1 MEQALTSNQLVRWI
15 LDRESPRWVQISSLK
30 GEAVVGKSDSD
41 SVKLSI
47 EPPKSECVS
56 VSHRSRGGNG
66 GTNANGGWESERGD
80 EGRLIT
86 ERSEKRRDLTSKGK
100 HRRGVW
106 PLRGEEGRTSGS

>member
-30 GEAVVGKSDSD
+30 GDAVGKSESD

-56 VSHRSRGGNG
+56 VSHRSRRGNG
-66 GTNANGGWESERGD
+66 GTGDGKASEARRGD
-80 EGRLIT
+80 
-86 ERSEKRRDLTSKGK
+86 
-100 HRRGVW
+100 
-106 PLRGEEGRTSGS
+106 